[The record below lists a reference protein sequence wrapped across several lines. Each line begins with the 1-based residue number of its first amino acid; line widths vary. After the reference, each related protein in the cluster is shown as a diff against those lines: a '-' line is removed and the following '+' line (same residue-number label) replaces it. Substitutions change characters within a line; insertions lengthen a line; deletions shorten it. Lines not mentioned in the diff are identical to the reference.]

1 MEKILM
7 EKAGHDVDEA
17 DLVLVGI
24 GTEFCAKDMERTAIL
39 DAYNKLANILKGK
52 NYFIVTVCTDDVIF
66 ESELDTGRIV
76 APCGSEKKGN
86 VITDEN
92 YDESW
97 YLPQWN
103 KYRLWLQGTVNK
115 KLCILELG
123 VGFEYPTVVRFA
135 FEKIA
140 YFNQKCTMYRVHEKF
155 AQLTP
160 EIKERCTA
168 VPENAVSFVSSL
180 Q

>member
-1 MEKILM
+1 MLQKIRQDMEESDLILI
-7 EKAGHDVDEA
+7 
-17 DLVLVGI
+17 GI
-24 GTEFCAKDMERTAIL
+24 GTEFSGKNQ
-39 DAYNKLANILKGK
+39 DAARVQQAYHTLRQWLGEK
-52 NYFIVTVCTDDVIF
+52 NYFIVTLNTDDLIF
-66 ESELDTGRIV
+66 ESGLKKERIV
-76 APCGSEKKGN
+76 APCGSEKAGN
-86 VITDEN
+86 VVTDEA

-123 VGFEYPTVVRFA
+123 VGFEYPTVIRFA

-140 YFNQKCTMYRVHEKF
+140 YFNQKCRMYRVHESL

-160 EIKERCTA
+160 EIKDRCTGISQ
-168 VPENAVSFVSSL
+168 NAVSFL
-180 Q
+180 GQE